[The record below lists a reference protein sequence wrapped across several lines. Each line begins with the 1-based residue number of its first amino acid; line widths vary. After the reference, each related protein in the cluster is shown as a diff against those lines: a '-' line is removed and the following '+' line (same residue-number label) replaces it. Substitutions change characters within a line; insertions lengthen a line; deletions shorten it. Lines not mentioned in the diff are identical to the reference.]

1 MRETNVRVKR
11 GWLVATYTLLVL
23 GVLALIPLL
32 LGSLRTKWLW
42 WVIGA
47 VVLWIAGLV
56 VYLIG
61 RSVTARPM
69 MRPPLR

>member
-32 LGSLRTKWLW
+32 LGGLHVKWLW

-47 VVLWIAGLV
+47 VVLWIAGGV
-56 VYLIG
+56 VYLVG
-61 RSVTARPM
+61 RSATARPM